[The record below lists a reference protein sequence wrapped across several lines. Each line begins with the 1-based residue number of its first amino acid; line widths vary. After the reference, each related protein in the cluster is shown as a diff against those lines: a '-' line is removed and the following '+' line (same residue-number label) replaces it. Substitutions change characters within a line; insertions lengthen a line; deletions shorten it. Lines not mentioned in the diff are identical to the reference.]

1 MSHRLNHI
9 MCLFGVIPL
18 IDLIFFVLLPF
29 VGMDDTVRMLEDASE
44 VGIAGDITAVSPPLR
59 PTVKAGTSVGI
70 GSLSNEVAD
79 FLKEFDRKVPNPHP
93 EQFFWRFNGPLVPFG
108 NF

>member
-1 MSHRLNHI
+1 

-44 VGIAGDITAVSPPLR
+44 VGIAGDIMAVSPPLR
-59 PTVKAGTSVGI
+59 PTV
-70 GSLSNEVAD
+70 
-79 FLKEFDRKVPNPHP
+79 
-93 EQFFWRFNGPLVPFG
+93 
-108 NF
+108 

>member
-44 VGIAGDITAVSPPLR
+44 VGIAG
-59 PTVKAGTSVGI
+59 
-70 GSLSNEVAD
+70 
-79 FLKEFDRKVPNPHP
+79 
-93 EQFFWRFNGPLVPFG
+93 G
-108 NF
+108 NCR